1 MPKQTNN
8 SSNNAALKGFALTL
22 VILILAVCVMAAMTE
37 GFSNWNP
44 YGWFDKPAE
53 EQQTPE
59 GDDPAPE
66 QPTEDPAPIEATIS
80 NSEHIALSMS
90 AAVTA
95 ADGEYVEQTLT
106 ATVTPSTA
114 EELGVD
120 WTAEWADGSD
130 SSDLS
135 DYLTITPA
143 SDGSN
148 ICYVRAYAAF
158 DKDIIITCTTRDGGF
173 IATCTVIFVGNPS
186 EMKINVGELT
196 SIQDSGWGQQIY
208 QIKTNRTYNLNIVFD
223 NFFNQ
228 INPSFVPE
236 YEVTITGVGTFDYSV
251 RDTAGPIKNYED
263 VSLSDVLTYK
273 PANSNSEVQY
283 SIIEHLVD
291 ININDDTLVIVPKF
305 ILNSNNSFTVP
316 YTDSNGTNWRTN
328 WSFKGFSDESK
339 VPYFQITVKEANTG
353 LSKTINM
360 RIVSGV
366 NGVSLSQSSMTF

>member
-37 GFSNWNP
+37 GFTNWNP
-44 YGWFDKPAE
+44 YGWFDKEPAV
-53 EQQTPE
+53 EQQPDGEETGE
-59 GDDPAPE
+59 E
-66 QPTEDPAPIEATIS
+66 SAPIEATIS
-80 NSEHIALSMS
+80 NSEHVMLAMS

-158 DKDIIITCTTRDGGF
+158 DKDIIITVTTRDGGYS
-173 IATCTVIFVGNPS
+173 ATCTVSFVGNPS
-186 EMKINVGELT
+186 DMEINVSGMA
-196 SIQDSGWGQQIY
+196 SIQDSGWGQ
-208 QIKTNRTYNLNIVFD
+208 
-223 NFFNQ
+223 
-228 INPSFVPE
+228 
-236 YEVTITGVGTFDYSV
+236 
-251 RDTAGPIKNYED
+251 
-263 VSLSDVLTYK
+263 
-273 PANSNSEVQY
+273 
-283 SIIEHLVD
+283 
-291 ININDDTLVIVPKF
+291 
-305 ILNSNNSFTVP
+305 
-316 YTDSNGTNWRTN
+316 
-328 WSFKGFSDESK
+328 
-339 VPYFQITVKEANTG
+339 
-353 LSKTINM
+353 
-360 RIVSGV
+360 
-366 NGVSLSQSSMTF
+366 

>member
-1 MPKQTNN
+1 MPKQTK

-66 QPTEDPAPIEATIS
+66 QPTEEPAPIEATIS
-80 NSEHIALSMS
+80 NSEHIALAMS

-120 WTAEWADGSD
+120 WTVAWADGSD
-130 SSDLS
+130 SPTLS

-148 ICYVRAYAAF
+148 VCYVRAYAAF

-173 IATCTVIFVGNPS
+173 TATCTVSFVGNPS
-186 EMKINVGELT
+186 DMEINVSGMA
-196 SIQDSGWGQQIY
+196 SIQDSGWGQKIY
-208 QIKTNRTYNLNIVFD
+208 QVKTGQTYSLDISLNNIFD
-223 NFFNQ
+223 Q
-228 INPSFVPE
+228 VDPSFVPE
-236 YEVTITGVGTFDYSV
+236 YECTISGVGTFKL
-251 RDTAGPIKNYED
+251 IKNTNGQSSETLT
-263 VSLSDVLTYK
+263 VSPSDTLTYQSSTGT
-273 PANSNSEVQY
+273 NRTF
-283 SIIEHLVD
+283 SIAGQVMGATISGTQLRITPYGV
-291 ININDDTLVIVPKF
+291 INAINYKTYI
-305 ILNSNNSFTVP
+305 
-316 YTDSNGTNWRTN
+316 DSNRT
-328 WSFKGFSDESK
+328 SYIQYTFDSYSDNTKLPYYQIK
-339 VPYFQITVKEANTG
+339 VTETQTG
-353 LSKTINM
+353 ISETINV
-360 RIVSGV
+360 RVISGV

>member
-66 QPTEDPAPIEATIS
+66 QPTEEPAPIEATIS
-80 NSEHIALSMS
+80 NSEHIALAMS

-120 WTAEWADGSD
+120 WTVAWADGSD
-130 SSDLS
+130 SPTLS

-148 ICYVRAYAAF
+148 ILYVRAYAAF
-158 DKDIIITCTTRDGGF
+158 EKDIIITATTHDGGF
-173 IATCTVIFVGNPS
+173 TATCTVKFVGNPS
-186 EMKINVGELT
+186 DMVIDFKGLSPV
-196 SIQDSGWGQQIY
+196 QDDGWGVPIY
-208 QIKTNRTYNLNIVFD
+208 EIKTTSDYAFGVSFD
-223 NFFNQ
+223 NFFHRV
-228 INPSFVPE
+228 NPAFVPNC
-236 YEVTITGVGTFDYSV
+236 EVSIACFGKVYIDVKT
-251 RDTAGPIKNYED
+251 ED
-263 VSLSDVLTYK
+263 VSRELIALNEKIGSMSK
-273 PANSNSEVQY
+273 SVQEA
-283 SIIEHLVD
+283 SITVSMSGDSVVIDPLATVESFDLWKRVD
-291 ININDDTLVIVPKF
+291 R
-305 ILNSNNSFTVP
+305 
-316 YTDSNGTNWRTN
+316 YTNYH
-328 WSFKGFSDESK
+328 WSFSDYEDSAK
-339 VPYFQITVKEANTG
+339 KPYFQITVKETNTG
-353 LSKTINM
+353 MTETFNV

-366 NGVSLSQSSMTF
+366 ESVSLDHSEITF